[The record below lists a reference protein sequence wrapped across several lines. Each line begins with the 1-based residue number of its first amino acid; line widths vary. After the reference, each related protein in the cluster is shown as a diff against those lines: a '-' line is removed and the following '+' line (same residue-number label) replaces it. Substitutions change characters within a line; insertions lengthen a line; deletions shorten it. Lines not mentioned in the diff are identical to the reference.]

1 MTADKNII
9 EMVQGCTIDFTEL
22 PKQPFPISTLPRNK
36 AAQVI
41 IDQIARAGEAP
52 KELLRWQST
61 KRMFLYLC
69 KTEEG

>member
-22 PKQPFPISTLPRNK
+22 PKQPISTLPRNK

-41 IDQIARAGEAP
+41 FDQIARAGEAP
-52 KELLRWQST
+52 KGVIAMAIHQKDVFVSL
-61 KRMFLYLC
+61 
-69 KTEEG
+69 

>member
-22 PKQPFPISTLPRNK
+22 PKQPFPIRTLPRNK

-41 IDQIARAGEAP
+41 IDQIAKAGEAP
-52 KELLRWQST
+52 KELLRWKST
-61 KRMFLYLC
+61 KRMYLYLC

>member
-41 IDQIARAGEAP
+41 IDQICESWRSSKGVTARAIH
-52 KELLRWQST
+52 
-61 KRMFLYLC
+61 
-69 KTEEG
+69 